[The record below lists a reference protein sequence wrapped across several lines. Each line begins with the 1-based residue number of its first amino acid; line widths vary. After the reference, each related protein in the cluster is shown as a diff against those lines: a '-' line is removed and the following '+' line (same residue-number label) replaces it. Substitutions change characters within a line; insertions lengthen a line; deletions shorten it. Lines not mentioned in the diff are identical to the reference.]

1 MDPQNNN
8 VEEGSL
14 EHFIDEGLKAQAVFK
29 QLAEKNAIL
38 IHKVFSQT
46 DPGRELLDKWKN
58 DLIMVPSV
66 LPHYTQFEAGIA
78 EGAKMFIRN
87 IISQIETVE
96 KDDNE

>member
-1 MDPQNNN
+1 MESPSSS
-8 VEEGSL
+8 VEEFL
-14 EHFIDEGLKAQAVFK
+14 DEGLKQQEVFK

-38 IHKVFSQT
+38 LHKVFKQSDSGQ
-46 DPGRELLDKWKN
+46 ELLAKWKN

-87 IISQIETVE
+87 IIAQIETVE
-96 KDDNE
+96 NDNE